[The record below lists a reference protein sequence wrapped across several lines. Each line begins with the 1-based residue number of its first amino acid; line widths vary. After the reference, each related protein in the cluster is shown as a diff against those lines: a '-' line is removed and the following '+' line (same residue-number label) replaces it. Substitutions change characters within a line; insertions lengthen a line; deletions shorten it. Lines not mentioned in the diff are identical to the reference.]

1 MKKSE
6 EIALYKQIRSQFKYD
21 RLKMYFCEDYVTQSG
36 IVIREP
42 KIGEIL
48 QIGEEMFYKNLN
60 IWITN
65 PTSYRTVLWK
75 MDIDWCKITDFELF
89 CNLYKAIDSQINSI
103 MFPDFD
109 LSMYVPMSHLL
120 GEPEEGEEPQ
130 YELVLYC
137 KEKDEYI
144 NYFTYLEISQY
155 LRTLF
160 NIFPKDEYAKGKAT
174 KEALIWEDEEK
185 ANKNKDEGYKSSLY
199 PLVSSCINHP
209 GFKHNLLDLKDVGI
223 FEFMDSVN
231 RLQVYEN
238 TRALLQG
245 SMSGFADMS
254 KVDREN
260 FNFMR
265 DIYSNN
271 TDTQKQDKNTF
282 EKVVNDYGKNMK
294 N

>member
-6 EIALYKQIRSQFKYD
+6 EIALHKQIRGQFQYD
-21 RLKMYFCEDYVTQSG
+21 RLKMYFCEDYTTQNG

-42 KIGEIL
+42 RIGEIL
-48 QIGEEMFYKNLN
+48 QVGEEDFYRNLN

-65 PTSYRTVLWK
+65 TTSYRSVLWK
-75 MDIDWCKITDFELF
+75 MDIDWCKFTDFELF
-89 CNLYKAIDSQINSI
+89 CNLYKAINPETNLLL
-103 MFPDFD
+103 FPDFD
-109 LSMYVPMSHLL
+109 LSSYQPMSHLL
-120 GEPEEGEEPQ
+120 NPDDDEEPQ
-130 YELVLYC
+130 YELVLYS
-137 KEKDEYI
+137 EENDNYI
-144 NYFTYLEISQY
+144 NYVSYLEISQY

-160 NIFPKDEYAKGKAT
+160 NIFPKDEFAKGRAT

-185 ANKNKDEGYKSSLY
+185 ANKDEPYKSSLY

-209 GFKHNLLDLKDVGI
+209 GFKHSLMDLKNVGI

-265 DIYSNN
+265 DIYSTT
-271 TDTQKQDKNTF
+271 TDTKKQDKNTF
-282 EKVVNDYGKNMK
+282 ESVVNDYGKNQK